1 MADRTWDARKVAA
14 ALVRFRIMAWLVG
27 VLLLLVTAGT
37 IWKYAG
43 DDDRMISIVGPMH
56 GFLFVVYLVTVLD
69 LSFRLRW
76 SVVRTL
82 LVCLAGTV
90 PFLSFVAEHVVTA
103 DTKRLLA
110 DRGVD
115 QSV

>member
-1 MADRTWDARKVAA
+1 MSTSAA
-14 ALVRFRIMAWLVG
+14 AKTASALTRFRIMAWIVG

-43 DDDRMISIVGPMH
+43 DDERMISVVGPMH
-56 GFLFVVYLVTVLD
+56 GFLYVVYLLTTID
-69 LSFRLRW
+69 LAFRVRW

-90 PFLSFVAEHVVTA
+90 PFLSFVAEHVVTS
-103 DTKRLLA
+103 DVKQRLREEPSPTLP
-110 DRGVD
+110 
-115 QSV
+115 

>member
-1 MADRTWDARKVAA
+1 
-14 ALVRFRIMAWLVG
+14 MAWIVG

-43 DDDRMISIVGPMH
+43 DDERLISIAGPTH
-56 GFLFVVYLVTVLD
+56 GFLFIVYIVTALD

-76 SVVRTL
+76 SIVRTV

-90 PFLSFVAEHVVTA
+90 PFFSFVAEHIVTR
-103 DTKRLLA
+103 DTKAVLA
-110 DRGVD
+110 GQDAAP
-115 QSV
+115 SA

>member
-1 MADRTWDARKVAA
+1 
-14 ALVRFRIMAWLVG
+14 MAWIVG
-27 VLLLLVTAGT
+27 VLLLGVTAGT

-43 DDDRMISIVGPMH
+43 NDDRMISIVGPMH
-56 GFLFVVYLVTVLD
+56 GFLFIVYIVTALD

-90 PFLSFVAEHVVTA
+90 PFFSFVAEHIVTR
-103 DTKRLLA
+103 DTKALLA
-110 DRGVD
+110 SQDAAP
-115 QSV
+115 SA